1 MKFLRP
7 FCLGLLSLSLL
18 FSQLRAQAPGV
29 SPRVL
34 IVLDA
39 SGSMWGQV
47 HGRPKI
53 EIAREVIRDFVGSL
67 PANVEL
73 GLVAYGHRHKGD
85 CNDIELVAPVDKL
98 DRKGLVKT
106 VNALQPKGKTP
117 LTSAVE
123 FAAEKLRYT
132 EQKASVILVT
142 DGEETCDRDP
152 CEAAAKLESLG
163 LDFTAHVIAFDLTDK
178 AARSVEC
185 LAKTTGGQFLKA
197 DDAASLAD
205 ALTMAMEAETKPA
218 PEEEKLGEA
227 TLEGPATVVMGSTFE
242 VKWTGPN
249 NRGDHICIVPQGAD
263 DRAFGN
269 YAYTIRGNPSQLVA
283 LIQPGQAELR
293 YVTGIS
299 GKVLARA
306 PIEITKAVIT
316 LKAAEQIIAG
326 GKIPVE
332 WTGPNNHGDRIGIAM
347 KDADKTAIANYEY
360 TVRGNPAL
368 VTAPLTVGEAE
379 IHYIAGQGSQILES
393 QPVKIM
399 PAEVSLMAVETV
411 VAGARLK
418 IDWTGPNNNA
428 DRIAIV
434 SAGPNGK
441 EVVNY
446 EYTVRGNPAA
456 VTAPMI
462 VGAAEI
468 RYIAGQGGKTLATRP
483 VTITEAQVSLTA
495 PDRVVAGAAVS
506 VEWTGPGNQSDRI
519 AIVSPGANGKE
530 VMNYEY
536 TQRGNPVK
544 VPATMILGAAEIRY
558 IAGQG
563 GKVLATR
570 SLTIEASKVTLKGPA
585 SSPAGTKVAI
595 DWEGPDNRGDRIT
608 IVMKGTPD
616 DKIEKYGYTSWGNP
630 LKVEAPKSA
639 GEAEIRYLSGQGN
652 AVLARQPIQLMQPAE
667 E

>member
-1 MKFLRP
+1 MKFIRP
-7 FCLGLLSLSLL
+7 FCLGLLSLSSL
-18 FSQLRAQAPGV
+18 FSQLRAQVPEI

-53 EIAREVIRDFVGSL
+53 EIAREVIRDFIGSL

-85 CNDIELVAPVDKL
+85 CQDIELLAPVGKL
-98 DRKGLVKT
+98 DRQGLIQT
-106 VNALQPKGKTP
+106 VNELQPKGKTP
-117 LTSAVE
+117 LTAAVE
-123 FAAEKLRYT
+123 FAAENLRYT

-163 LDFTAHVIAFDLTDK
+163 VDFTAHVIAFDLTDK

-205 ALTMAMEAETKPA
+205 ALTLAMEAETKPLA
-218 PEEEKLGEA
+218 EEEKLGEA
-227 TLEGPATVVMGSTFE
+227 TLEGPATVVMGKPFE

-249 NRGDHICIVPQGAD
+249 NRGDRVSIVLLGAD
-263 DRAFGN
+263 DHQHGN
-269 YAYTIRGNPSQLVA
+269 YAYTVRGNPALITA

-293 YVTGIS
+293 YVTGMT

-306 PIEITKAVIT
+306 PIEITQAAVT
-316 LKAAEQIIAG
+316 LQAAEEIVAG
-326 GKIPVE
+326 AKISVG

-347 KDADKTAIANYEY
+347 RDADKAAISHYEY
-360 TVRGNPAL
+360 TVRGNPTF

-379 IHYIAGQGSQILES
+379 IHYITGQGSQILAS
-393 QPVKIM
+393 RPVKIL
-399 PAEVSLMAVETV
+399 PAEVSLTAAETV

-428 DRIAIV
+428 DRVAIV
-434 SAGPNGK
+434 APGDKGK
-441 EVVNY
+441 DVVNY
-446 EYTVRGNPAA
+446 EYTVRGNPAV
-456 VTAPMI
+456 VTAPMV
-462 VGAAEI
+462 VGPAEI
-468 RYIAGQGGKTLATRP
+468 RYL
-483 VTITEAQVSLTA
+483 
-495 PDRVVAGAAVS
+495 
-506 VEWTGPGNQSDRI
+506 
-519 AIVSPGANGKE
+519 
-530 VMNYEY
+530 
-536 TQRGNPVK
+536 
-544 VPATMILGAAEIRY
+544 
-558 IAGQG
+558 AGQG

-570 SLTIEASKVTLKGPA
+570 PVNITEAVVSLTAPDQCVAGSRVPVTWTGPNNQGDRIAIVSLGAQGKEVMNYEYTVRGNPTKVPATMVTGPAEIRYIAGQGSKVLATRALSIEAAKVLLRGPA
-585 SSPAGTKVAI
+585 SAPAGTKIAI
-595 DWEGPDNRGDRIT
+595 EWEGPDNQGDRIT
-608 IVMKGTPD
+608 IVMKGTED
-616 DKIEKYGYTSWGNP
+616 QKTGKYTYTVRGKPS
-630 LKVEAPKSA
+630 KVEAPQET

-652 AVLARQPIQLMQPAE
+652 TVLARQPLLLTAPAE